1 MKRNSIDKARESLR
15 LQQVYNVFLRYGF
28 DVLFDR
34 WETIGNFRRSMQSWI
49 WQIPRD
55 DLEAVPLPTK
65 MRMMIEELGPTYVK
79 MGQIVSSQASV
90 IPPEWAVELEKLQ
103 SNVPP
108 FPSDQVREIIIE
120 ELKAP
125 PEELYATFAADPF
138 AAASTAQVHRA
149 TLHDGTPVVIKV
161 QRPYI
166 RTEMKSDIGIM
177 QSAAKVVT
185 ARSEYVRSID
195 MVGML
200 DQFGTSVL
208 SELDYTVEAYN
219 NIRLTKGL
227 ESIPGIHMPQI
238 YLTLSTSKVI
248 TEEFVKGVK
257 INDVSAIE
265 AAGLDR
271 DALALTFTRAIL
283 KQLLIDGFFHADP
296 HPGNVLVSLQ
306 TGYITFIDCGMIG
319 ELDVQG
325 RINMIQLMIAI
336 EEMDIP
342 SMGRLLRDMSVP
354 FVDHPDDAGFFHD
367 FERLMG
373 RLAMSGGDFG
383 QIVSS
388 ATNLLSEHG
397 LRLNPNLTMAI
408 KALMQ
413 MSTIGNALYPKPGL
427 MTKSVEMIKEMAIQA
442 VTADKVIAEG
452 RKQILSVGRELFK
465 RIPNLTDA
473 TTKWLDQYQKGRFEV
488 TIDTSQLS
496 KEVDKLG
503 GLGQQV
509 VAAIIL
515 AGILVGSAIAIVG
528 VASLPADGN
537 LQYLMSRLAYIGYLV
552 AMVGGLLMVFRLFW
566 RWFRGRGANDD

>member
-34 WETIGNFRRSMQSWI
+34 SETIGDFRRSMQAWI

-55 DLEAVPLPTK
+55 ELESIPLPVK

-90 IPPEWAVELEKLQ
+90 VPPEWAVELDKLQ

-108 FPSDQVREIIIE
+108 FPSDQVRQIIIE

-125 PEELYATFAADPF
+125 PEELYATFAVDPF

-149 TLHDGTPVVIKV
+149 TLHDGTAVVVKV

-177 QSAAKVVT
+177 QNAAKIVT
-185 ARSEYVRSID
+185 ARSDYVKSID
-195 MVGML
+195 LVGML
-200 DQFGTSVL
+200 DQFGGSVL
-208 SELDYTVEAYN
+208 TELDYTGEAYN
-219 NIRLTKGL
+219 AMRLAKGL
-227 ESIPGIHMPQI
+227 EGIPGIHMPAI
-238 YLTLSTSKVI
+238 YPMLSTSKVL
-248 TEEFVKGVK
+248 TMDFVKGVK
-257 INDVSAIE
+257 INNVEAIQ
-265 AAGLDR
+265 AAGLDC
-271 DALALTFTRAIL
+271 DALAFTVTRAVL

-296 HPGNVLVSLQ
+296 HPGNVLVNLQ
-306 TGYITFIDCGMIG
+306 TGDISFIDCGMIG
-319 ELDVQG
+319 ELDVQQ
-325 RINMIQLMIAI
+325 RLNLIQLIFAI
-336 EEMDIP
+336 ESSDVS
-342 SMGRLLRDMSVP
+342 SMGQILCSMSIP
-354 FVDHPDDAGFFHD
+354 FVEHPDDSGFYHD
-367 FERLMG
+367 FERVVG
-373 RLAMSGGDFG
+373 RLAMTGGDFG
-383 QIVSS
+383 QIVGA

-413 MSTIGNALYPKPGL
+413 MQAIGGALYPKPGL
-427 MTKSVEMIKEMAIQA
+427 MTKAVEMIKEMAIQA
-442 VTADKVIAEG
+442 VTADKIIAEG
-452 RKQILSVGRELFK
+452 RKQLLTTAREVFK
-465 RIPNLTDA
+465 RIPSLTDA

-488 TIDTSQLS
+488 TLDTSQLS

-528 VASLPADGN
+528 VASLPPEGN
-537 LQYLMSRLAYIGYLV
+537 LQYSMARLAYLGYGVALV
-552 AMVGGLLMVFRLFW
+552 SGLLMVLRLFW

>member
-1 MKRNSIDKARESLR
+1 MRRNSLDKARESLR
-15 LQQVYNVFLRYGF
+15 LQQVYNVFLRYGW

-34 WETIGNFRRSMQSWI
+34 WETIGDFRRSMQSWV
-49 WQIPRD
+49 WQIPREE
-55 DLEAVPLPTK
+55 LEPVPLPAK

-108 FPSDQVREIIIE
+108 FPSDQVRQIIIE

-125 PEELYATFAADPF
+125 PEELYATFTADPF

-149 TLHDGTPVVIKV
+149 TLHDGTAVVVKV

-177 QSAAKVVT
+177 QNAARIVT
-185 ARSEYVRSID
+185 ARSDYVKSID
-195 MVGML
+195 LAGML
-200 DQFGTSVL
+200 DQFGGSVL
-208 SELDYTVEAYN
+208 TELDYTGEAYN
-219 NIRLTKGL
+219 AMRLAKGL
-227 ESIPGIHMPQI
+227 EGIPGIRMPEI
-238 YLTLSTSKVI
+238 YPALSTSKVLTMDFI
-248 TEEFVKGVK
+248 KGVK
-257 INDVSAIE
+257 VSNVEAIQ
-265 AAGLDR
+265 AAGLDCE
-271 DALALTFTRAIL
+271 ALGLTVTRAVL

-296 HPGNVLVSLQ
+296 HPGNVLVNLQ
-306 TGYITFIDCGMIG
+306 TGDITFIDCGMIG
-319 ELDVQG
+319 ELDVQQ
-325 RINMIQLMIAI
+325 RLNLIQLIFAI
-336 EEMDIP
+336 QSTDVT
-342 SMGRLLRDMSVP
+342 SMGQILRSMSVP
-354 FVDHPDDAGFFHD
+354 FVEHPDDQGFYHD
-367 FERLMG
+367 FDRVVG
-373 RLAMSGGDFG
+373 RLAMTGGDFG

-413 MSTIGNALYPKPGL
+413 MQAIGGALYPKPGL
-427 MTKSVEMIKEMAIQA
+427 MDKAVEMIKEMAIQA
-442 VTADKVIAEG
+442 VTADRIIAEG
-452 RKQILSVGRELFK
+452 RKQLLTTAREVFK
-465 RIPNLTDA
+465 RVPNLTDA
-473 TTKWLDQYQKGRFEV
+473 TVKWLDQYQKGRFEV
-488 TIDTSQLS
+488 TVDTSQLS

-528 VASLPADGN
+528 VASLTPDGN
-537 LQYLMSRLAYIGYLV
+537 LQALMARLAYIGYLV
-552 AMVGGLLMVFRLFW
+552 AMVGGLLMIGRLFW
-566 RWFRGRGANDD
+566 RWFRGRGANED

>member
-1 MKRNSIDKARESLR
+1 MKRNSLDKARESLR
-15 LQQVYNVFLRYGF
+15 LQQVYNVFLHYGW

-34 WETIGNFRRSMQSWI
+34 WETIGNFRRAMQSWV

-55 DLEAVPLPTK
+55 ELESVPLPTK

-90 IPPEWAVELEKLQ
+90 IPPEWAVELDKLQ

-108 FPSDQVREIIIE
+108 FPSDEVRQIIIE

-125 PEELYATFAADPF
+125 PEELYATFAVDPF

-149 TLHDGTPVVIKV
+149 TLHDGTAVVVKV

-177 QSAAKVVT
+177 QNAAKIVT
-185 ARSEYVRSID
+185 ARSDYVKSID
-195 MVGML
+195 LVGML
-200 DQFGTSVL
+200 DQFGGSVL
-208 SELDYTVEAYN
+208 TELDYTGEAYN
-219 NIRLTKGL
+219 AMRLAKGL
-227 ESIPGIHMPQI
+227 EGIAGIHMPAI
-238 YLTLSTSKVI
+238 YPLLSTSKVL
-248 TEEFVKGVK
+248 TMDFVKGVK
-257 INDVSAIE
+257 INNVEAIK
-265 AAGLDR
+265 AAGLDC
-271 DALALTFTRAIL
+271 DALAITFTRAVL

-306 TGYITFIDCGMIG
+306 TGDISFIDCGMIG
-319 ELDVQG
+319 ELDVQQ
-325 RINMIQLMIAI
+325 RLNLIQLIFAV
-336 EEMDIP
+336 ESSDVS
-342 SMGRLLRDMSVP
+342 SMGQILRSMSIP
-354 FVDHPDDAGFFHD
+354 FVEHPDDSGFYHD
-367 FERLMG
+367 FDRVVG
-373 RLAMSGGDFG
+373 RLAMTGGDFG
-383 QIVSS
+383 QIVGA

-413 MSTIGNALYPKPGL
+413 MQAIGAALYPKPGL

-442 VTADKVIAEG
+442 VTADKIIAEG
-452 RKQILSVGRELFK
+452 RKQLLSTAREVFK
-465 RIPNLTDA
+465 RVPNLTDA
-473 TTKWLDQYQKGRFEV
+473 TVKWLDQYQKGRFEV
-488 TIDTSQLS
+488 TVDTSQLS

-528 VASLPADGN
+528 VASLPPEGN
-537 LQYLMSRLAYIGYLV
+537 LQFLMARLAYLGYLV
-552 AMVGGLLMVFRLFW
+552 AMVGALLMVLRLFW
-566 RWFRGRGANDD
+566 RWFRSRGADDD